1 MQRRHESVSGGAG
14 ARGVVRWGSR
24 GLVAAVAALA
34 GLVGLAAPAG
44 ASAVTNASL
53 MVAQY
58 PQAATPTFSI
68 ANLAYGNQP
77 SLWQADF
84 TTSATGA
91 LANPDTISVTLPG
104 FVLALAPGFTLGG
117 FGCTGAAASG
127 VGSVSVQT
135 ITVEV
140 PTGCTLGALTAGTI
154 EFTSGV
160 TNPPATEPGYEATAW
175 VATSVDTSQI
185 PFGALATSSLAPS
198 GTSVKSMTVTALH
211 GTAGSWPDTWTF
223 GFTTSTSQPLTGAG
237 PYGGALVA
245 SDNVLVMFPAGFG
258 VPSDPTV
265 QLGAAF
271 GASCIGSGSTVGQ
284 TVTILLGGICTL
296 AANTATTVAIGGITD
311 PSAAGSYSFAVR
323 TSEDTTGGVDSL
335 TVAPATSVTGV
346 SFSAASYAGNA
357 TTTWQ
362 VGFTPSTPGGL
373 VAGDQIVAQFP
384 PGDFT
389 TGASPAVTFALGF
402 SGGTNCA
409 HPVFTF
415 DGATGLLTVTVPSGC
430 SLAGGTPAALT
441 LSSLVNP
448 PAGTTYTN
456 TDFSVATS
464 ADSSPA
470 SPSSVQPI
478 VAAGSA
484 VSAVSFAPAAGSA
497 YGNQTSVW
505 DVGFK
510 PTTGLIPG
518 DTVSATFAPG
528 FSLSGTVAAGV
539 TLGSGFSGT
548 CTTPGATVTGS
559 TVTVTLPAT
568 CSLAAS
574 TPATVTVTV
583 TNPPVTDAYSAGQ
596 FSVATSEDAS
606 PVSPTSV
613 MAILASGS
621 AVTGVTFSSSPST
634 GGVAA
639 TWTVG
644 FTTSVVGAPP
654 AFGGALTPGDT
665 VAVTFPS
672 GTGLAAHPAISLA
685 GCASALATTTGTTVV
700 ITVPAN
706 CSIAAGALAAIS
718 IDATNPPAG
727 TFATTDFAVATSEDP
742 TPVPPSSSVI
752 LSAQGSAVSG
762 VSFSE
767 LSTAGNTATTMTVG
781 FTPSLPGSLG
791 GGSTISI
798 GLPLPTATVPYFT
811 VAASPQVTFASGF
824 SGGLACV
831 PVSGTYTAGSLVV
844 ALPTGCSLN
853 GGQAAT
859 VTFAVT
865 NPPATSTYLASQFSV
880 ATSADP
886 NPVPPASVAAITPSG
901 TAVTG
906 VTFVGSNTGGN
917 QLDTLTATFTSSS
930 RGLLEPGDTVSV
942 SVPNGFAYTGALPSV
957 TGFTTCSVSAGDFA
971 WLVSSGGAT
980 LTFTLPASCS
990 LAPSTPATV
999 SFAVTNPPV
1008 TYFYGPSDFAVAT
1021 SEDPATVNPLTVPY
1035 LQPSGSSVT
1044 NVSFAGVTN
1053 NKANTTESWNV
1064 GFTTSS
1070 SGALVAGDQIY
1081 VRFNSAF
1088 TITAFP
1094 MIGLSS
1100 SFTNCMAF
1108 GQTVGSSTVAISL
1121 FSGGGGSCTLGNSTA
1136 ATVTISGVT
1145 NPPQGTYGASSF
1157 TVNTSEDFSPIWPT
1171 TDVVILPTGGT
1182 PANVAFTAG
1191 TYAGNVSTVWTA
1203 GFTAT
1208 STGALFPGDTV
1219 TLHLPTSNGTSDLL
1233 VSATPTIHFSSGF
1246 VGCVP
1251 TLGAFT
1257 AATGVV
1263 SVTLPSGCTLGDGIA
1278 ATLSFAATNP
1288 PVTTTYS
1295 ASQFSVATSEDT
1307 TAASPLLVHAIA
1319 PSGTKVTVTALT
1331 ASSYVANQSAT
1342 WSAQFV
1348 SSPVGTPPPYGGA
1361 LVSGDTVSV
1370 IFPAG
1375 FVLSGAGVTLA
1386 TGFLGSCTVSA
1397 AGLSVSG
1404 TTVVAT
1410 LPAGCSL
1417 AAGTATK
1424 VLVTGVVNPP
1434 VTDLYGAGQFIVS
1447 TSEDPQLASPTAVA
1461 AITASG
1467 HQVSAVTYVPSTAR
1481 ANQLA
1486 TWTIG
1491 FTTSNAGGYVGGL
1504 VAGDTVTLALP
1515 PTISVPMP
1523 ATVSLAGAFSG
1534 SCSLG
1539 AGDIVVSAGQVVITL
1554 PAGCTLA
1561 NGAAGQVS
1569 LNAINPPI
1577 TRPWSAS
1584 QFAVSTSEDP
1594 VSLVATTVTP
1604 LVLSGHQ
1611 VSAVTFTAAA
1621 LSGNHATTWSVGFT
1635 TSNSGGYLG
1644 GLVGADTVTI
1654 NMPTNFTVPPTT
1666 AVTLGGSFTGS
1677 CTVPAAD
1684 VAVVVATVTV
1694 TIPANCTLANGAA
1707 GVVAFGVVNPPVT
1720 VRYLPT
1726 AFTVMTS
1733 EDPIA
1738 ASPAAVSA
1746 LVPSGTSVVPGSVS
1760 FTAYP
1765 NSAGTAALWSIG
1777 FTPSTTGDLVA
1788 GDTISVNFP
1797 SGITIANPALVT
1809 FTSGFAGCA
1818 PVSAVFNAQ
1827 MLFLALPEGCTLKAS
1842 TPAMLT
1848 VTSTGALAASYAASG
1863 FTVLTSEDPNP
1874 VSPAAVVVASASGSS
1889 SSGSSTVTPVA
1900 PPAGIASASL
1910 GVPQSVVV
1918 GTGASSLIVSSG
1930 SAIFELTIPV
1940 GALPAG
1946 TTVSLY
1952 PVTST
1957 SGVAGSLPGGS
1968 SAIAAA
1974 AVSWLAPGGSTPVA
1988 ATALTLTASD
1998 PAIVA
2003 GDTID
2008 VLTSSGVTVIATAT
2022 TSDSITANFSSDPV
2036 FVVATAFALQPQAA
2050 LALAGARST
2059 VGHSVTLVATGGS
2072 GSGAV
2077 TYAITGG
2084 TANGCS
2090 LNGATLSVRGP
2101 GTCVVGATKAGDLTY
2116 QSATAT
2122 ATFVFVRALPA
2133 RPAMVQVTFSAGSAV
2148 LNARAQ
2154 SLLATLAHRL
2164 VRGALVRIV
2173 GYGSG
2178 SSALAHQRVLSIEHF
2193 LLGRVRLRV
2202 TAVFAVTA
2210 KANIGRILTVA
2221 Q

>member
-24 GLVAAVAALA
+24 GLVAVVAALA

-44 ASAVTNASL
+44 AATAVTSASL

-58 PQAATPTFSI
+58 PEQSPATFSL

-84 TTSATGA
+84 TTSSTGA

-104 FVLALAPGFTLGG
+104 FVLASAPGFTLGG

-127 VGSVSVQT
+127 TGSLSVET
-135 ITVEV
+135 ITVMV
-140 PTGCTLGALTAGTI
+140 PPLCALPDSTAGTI

-160 TNPPATEPGYEATAW
+160 TNPPATNPGYTVTAW
-175 VATSVDTSQI
+175 VATSADTS
-185 PFGALATSSLAPS
+185 PVLFGPSATSGLAPS
-198 GTSVKSMTVTALH
+198 GSSVNSMTVTALH
-211 GTAGSWPDTWTF
+211 GTAGSWNDTWTF
-223 GFTTSTSQPLTGAG
+223 GFTTSSSQPLTGFG

-245 SDNVLVMFPAGFG
+245 NDMVVVTFPAGFT
-258 VPSDPTV
+258 VATNPTV
-265 QLGAAF
+265 QLGSAF
-271 GASCIGSGSTVGQ
+271 GAACAGAGSTSGQ
-284 TVTILLGGICTL
+284 IVTIVLSGTCTL
-296 AANTATTVAIGGITD
+296 AANTSTTVAIGGVTD
-311 PSAAGSYSFAVR
+311 PSAGSYTFSVL
-323 TSEDTTGGVDSL
+323 TSEDAIGAADNL

-373 VAGDQIVAQFP
+373 VAGDQILAKFP
-384 PGDFT
+384 AGDFT

-409 HPVFTF
+409 HPVFAF
-415 DGATGLLTVTVPSGC
+415 DGLTGWLTVTVPSGC

-456 TDFSVATS
+456 TDFSVHTS
-464 ADSSPA
+464 VDSSPT

-484 VSAVSFAPAAGSA
+484 VSAVSFVPAAGSA

-539 TLGSGFSGT
+539 TLSSAFTGT
-548 CTTPGATVTGS
+548 CTNPVASVTGS

-568 CSLAAS
+568 CFLAAS
-574 TPATVTVTV
+574 TPATVAVTV

-606 PVSPTSV
+606 PVSPASV
-613 MAILASGS
+613 TAILASGS

-644 FTTSVVGAPP
+644 FTTSAVGAPP

-672 GTGLAAHPAISLA
+672 GTGLAAHPAISLAATNSTFTGA

-727 TFATTDFAVATSEDP
+727 TFTIADFAVATSEDP
-742 TPVPPSSSVI
+742 TSVNPASGVS
-752 LSAQGSAVSG
+752 LGAQGSAVSG

-811 VAASPQVTFASGF
+811 VAASPQFTFASGF

-957 TGFTTCSVSAGDFA
+957 TGFTTCSVSLSDFA

-990 LAPSTPATV
+990 LTLSTQATV

-1121 FSGGGGSCTLGNSTA
+1121 FSPGGGSCALGNSTA

-1278 ATLSFAATNP
+1278 ATLSYAATNP

-1331 ASSYVANQSAT
+1331 ASSYVANQSTT

-1375 FVLSGAGVTLA
+1375 FVLSGVGVTLA

-1410 LPAGCSL
+1410 LPTGCSL
-1417 AAGTATK
+1417 AAGKAAT
-1424 VLVTGVVNPP
+1424 VQVTGVVNPP

-1594 VSLVATTVTP
+1594 VSLAATTVTP

-1733 EDPIA
+1733 EDPLA

-2008 VLTSSGVTVIATAT
+2008 VLTSRGRA
-2022 TSDSITANFSSDPV
+2022 DRHRDGDDQRLDHRQ
-2036 FVVATAFALQPQAA
+2036 LQ
-2050 LALAGARST
+2050 L
-2059 VGHSVTLVATGGS
+2059 
-2072 GSGAV
+2072 
-2077 TYAITGG
+2077 
-2084 TANGCS
+2084 
-2090 LNGATLSVRGP
+2090 GP
-2101 GTCVVGATKAGDLTY
+2101 GLRGGHGVCSPAAGRAVPGGCAGHRGSLGDHGGDRRLRQRGGDL
-2116 QSATAT
+2116 
-2122 ATFVFVRALPA
+2122 RD
-2133 RPAMVQVTFSAGSAV
+2133 
-2148 LNARAQ
+2148 
-2154 SLLATLAHRL
+2154 HR
-2164 VRGALVRIV
+2164 RDG
-2173 GYGSG
+2173 
-2178 SSALAHQRVLSIEHF
+2178 QRVLPQRGDAERPRSGHVRSRGDQ
-2193 LLGRVRLRV
+2193 GR
-2202 TAVFAVTA
+2202 
-2210 KANIGRILTVA
+2210 
-2221 Q
+2221 